1 MTENETK
8 IAVTGA
14 GISGLA
20 VALML
25 RKKGFGVDVFE
36 KNPYVGGKMAEIR
49 MQGFRFDTGP
59 SLFTLPDSFLEL
71 FGGRAD
77 QVACHLGIR
86 RLENICRYF
95 YPGGTVIN
103 AWADPSRMAAEIEA
117 KTGEPAL
124 RILNYLKK
132 AGKLYDR
139 IAPLFLFN
147 PVREWATIRRA
158 GWQAVPSLLKLDA
171 FRTLHRLNQASF
183 SNPQVVQLFDRYATY
198 NGSDPFQAPATLKV
212 ISHLEHNLGAYFP
225 IKGMHS
231 LALSLYEEGQQ
242 AGVRFF
248 LATPV
253 VQVRP
258 LQNEVEVVTSSG
270 AERYSRVVNATD
282 VEYFFSRLLTAGS
295 QKIRMSAPAPS
306 TSALVFFWGIRGRF
320 SELDMHNILF
330 SGDYSEEFECLFRK
344 KSISTDPTVYLFI
357 TCRANQADAPD
368 GHENWFVM
376 INTPEDCGQ
385 DWPVLISEAR
395 RNIVQKINRM
405 LRTDIE
411 RHIVC
416 EQVQSPLTLQESTAS
431 MRGSIYGRNSNSVF
445 AAFSRHPN
453 TSARFRNLY
462 FTGGSVHPG
471 GGIPLCIASAR
482 IVAEKI
488 ELQTFETQRVD

>member
-77 QVACHLGIR
+77 QIAGHLGIR

-95 YPGGTVIN
+95 YPDGSIIN
-103 AWADPSRMAAEIEA
+103 AWADPGRLAEEIEA
-117 KTGEPAL
+117 VTGEPAKNVTSYL
-124 RILNYLKK
+124 NHAADLYNRIGN
-132 AGKLYDR
+132 
-139 IAPLFLFN
+139 LFIFN
-147 PVREWATIRRA
+147 PVREWSILRRA
-158 GWQAVPSLLKLDA
+158 GPKGILSFFRLDA
-171 FRTLHRLNQASF
+171 FRTLHRLNTRAF
-183 SNPQVVQLFDRYATY
+183 SDPRVIQLFDRYATY
-198 NGSDPFQAPATLKV
+198 NGSDPYQAPATLKV

-225 IKGMHS
+225 TKGMHS

-248 LATPV
+248 LQTPV
-253 VQVRP
+253 VQIRP
-258 LQNEVEVVTSSG
+258 LQGKVEVVTSAG
-270 AERYSRVVNATD
+270 AETYSSSVNATD
-282 VEYFFSRLLTAGS
+282 VEYFYSRLLAAGGKKNRLPS
-295 QKIRMSAPAPS
+295 PAPS
-306 TSALVFFWGIRGRF
+306 TSAIVFFWGMNRRF
-320 SELDMHNILF
+320 PELDLHNILF
-330 SGDYSEEFECLFRK
+330 SGDYSGEFECLFTK
-344 KSISTDPTVYLFI
+344 KTISGDPTVYVFI
-357 TCRANQADAPD
+357 TSKAIPADAPD

-376 INTPEDCGQ
+376 VNTPEDCGQ
-385 DWPVLISEAR
+385 DWAALISEAR
-395 RNIVQKINRM
+395 RNIVEKINRM
-405 LRTDIE
+405 LHTDIE

-431 MRGSIYGRNSNSVF
+431 MRGSIYGRNSNSVLS
-445 AAFSRHPN
+445 AFSRHPN
-453 TSARFRNLY
+453 HSGQFKNLY

-471 GGIPLCIASAR
+471 GGIPLCIASAQ
-482 IVAEKI
+482 IVAAKMRAGERK
-488 ELQTFETQRVD
+488 R